1 MATRTDLTSGGNWR
15 VEQSIRVGGVFI
27 RLLAVLALT
36 VLAACG
42 GQPPKAEKPLVLRI
56 DVSAMGNANRGPGG
70 QALPIVVRLYE
81 LKAQGA
87 FSGADFFSL
96 YDRESKTLG
105 GELVAREELTL
116 APNQTRQIVKPLDP
130 QVRYLGVLGAFKDI
144 DRASWRALV
153 PLAAGRDNSLDVVVG
168 AKTIR
173 AQAR

>member
-1 MATRTDLTSGGNWR
+1 MSD
-15 VEQSIRVGGVFI
+15 
-27 RLLAVLALT
+27 
-36 VLAACG
+36 
-42 GQPPKAEKPLVLRI
+42 
-56 DVSAMGNANRGPGG
+56 ANRGPGG

-96 YDRESKTLG
+96 YDRESKTLD
-105 GELVAREELTL
+105 GELISREELTL
-116 APNQTRQIVKPLDP
+116 TPGQTRQIVKPLNP
-130 QVRYLGVLGAFKDI
+130 QARYLGVLGAFRDI

-153 PLAAGRDNSLDVVVG
+153 PLVAGTNNNLDVAVG